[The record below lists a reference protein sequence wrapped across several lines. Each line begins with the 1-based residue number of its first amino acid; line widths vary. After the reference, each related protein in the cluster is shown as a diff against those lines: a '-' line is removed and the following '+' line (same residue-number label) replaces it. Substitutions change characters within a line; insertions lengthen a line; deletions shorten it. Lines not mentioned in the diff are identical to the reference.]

1 VRIIRATIFSAYMTV
16 CVVALILGPLIVL
29 HGYRAWWLD
38 VADGVLAC
46 AVVGGNIA
54 HYRTAR
60 RNGHS
65 APQGHDEA
73 AHPA

>member
-1 VRIIRATIFSAYMTV
+1 MRIIRATIFSVYMTIWI
-16 CVVALILGPLIVL
+16 VALTLGPLIVL

-38 VADGVLAC
+38 VADGVLTC
-46 AVVGGNIA
+46 AVIGGNIA

-65 APQGHDEA
+65 SPQGHGEA
-73 AHPA
+73 VHTA